1 MASVNAVNNKLFWV
15 VVADEAE
22 AVVYGRERRTG
33 PMHELF
39 RVENAAARKK
49 AGEINTDKSGRNFD
63 RHGEGRHAMGRE
75 KADPRRH
82 AATLFAK
89 KIAERIGKAVH
100 VGKCRGFA
108 LVAAPRFLG
117 ELRDALSSMPNVEP
131 YREVDKEMVA
141 ADPER
146 IAQLVDGD

>member
-1 MASVNAVNNKLFWV
+1 MASVNPVNDKLFWV
-15 VVADEAE
+15 IVADEAE

-39 RVENAAARKK
+39 RLDNAAARKK
-49 AGEINTDKSGRNFD
+49 ASELNTDKSGRSFD
-63 RHGEGRHAMGRE
+63 RYGEGRHAMGRE
-75 KADPRRH
+75 KTDPRRH

-89 KIAERIGKAVH
+89 KIAERVGKAVH
-100 VGKCRGFA
+100 SGKCRGFA

-117 ELRDALSSMPNVEP
+117 ELRDALSSIPHAEP
-131 YREVDKEMVA
+131 YREIDKEMVT

-146 IAQLVDGD
+146 IAQLVDSD